1 MSELPESDHLGQDK
15 AHPARLYDHYLGGKD
30 NYEVDRQ
37 AALQVAEVF
46 PYAGWM
52 ARANR
57 DFMNRAVDYLARSA
71 GIRQF
76 LDIGTGIP
84 TEPNL
89 HQVAQDIAPESR
101 VAYVDNDPIVLAHAR
116 ALMNGTPEGHT
127 DYIHADFT
135 DPDSI
140 LSELR
145 LCEPLD
151 LTQPVAL
158 SLIALLHFISDKHR
172 PYEIVRR
179 LLDELAPGSYLVMS
193 HATADFDPDS
203 IAGAVRVYRENGM
216 DPQVRSRTEF
226 EQFFEGMEL
235 VEPGVV
241 VPHRWRATGIEANTS
256 MDAKVSFYAGL
267 ARMTTAPAG

>member
-1 MSELPESDHLGQDK
+1 MSALPEDDGLGQDK

-30 NYEVDRQ
+30 NYEVDRK

-57 DFMNRAVDYLARSA
+57 DFMSRAVDYLARSA

-101 VAYVDNDPIVLAHAR
+101 VVYVDNDPIVLAHAR
-116 ALMNGTPEGHT
+116 ALMNGTPEGRT

-135 DPDSI
+135 DPESI
-140 LSELR
+140 LSAPQLR
-145 LCEPLD
+145 ENLD
-151 LTQPVAL
+151 LSQPVAL
-158 SLIALLHFISDKHR
+158 SLIALLHFISDRHR
-172 PYEIVRR
+172 PYEIVRT
-179 LLDELAPGSYLVMS
+179 LLEALAPGSYLVMS
-193 HATADFDPDS
+193 HATADFDPES

-216 DPQVRSRTEF
+216 DPQVRDRAEF
-226 EQFFEGMEL
+226 ERFFDDMEL
-235 VEPGVV
+235 VEPGIV
-241 VPHRWRATGIEANTS
+241 VPHRWRPTGIEPNTS

-267 ARMTTAPAG
+267 ARMTEAPAG